1 MTHDADDAVQ
11 PARRTEPEDSP
22 SFEAALAQLGEL
34 VARLESGS
42 LGLSESIDA
51 YERGVT
57 ILKRLHEELAAVE
70 KRVSM
75 LVRIDEDGRPEL
87 EPSTAERH
95 GAVAEAGSPP
105 SDSSQPARTPRGRG
119 RPPRSRSLPGMDD
132 AGGEP

>member
-1 MTHDADDAVQ
+1 MNPDHEPSAPHPDAA
-11 PARRTEPEDSP
+11 AEEA
-22 SFEAALAQLGEL
+22 SFESALARLGDI

-70 KRVSM
+70 KRVSV
-75 LVRIDEDGRPEL
+75 LVRIDEEGRPVL
-87 EPSTAERH
+87 EPSTPERH
-95 GAVAEAGSPP
+95 GAAAETETTP

-119 RPPRSRSLPGMDD
+119 RTPRSRSLPGMDD
-132 AGGEP
+132 APGEA